1 LKLFN
6 LNSTFDVARD
16 WGLDTDVDYPVSI
29 ACVPAQCTDPHDFS
43 YRDTHQDLDLSKFD
57 LVLISDIEM
66 RTVSTI
72 EDWVKRAGIRR
83 YLVAAGSQHDH
94 ENLPKNYVYR
104 PWWCYNFISLNDYQ
118 NVGDD
123 KPFAFDVLL
132 GARRPHRDY
141 VMLAFQEA
149 GLLDSSIVNYRE
161 FFQGAVIDGLTDR
174 VHQQFSQVMPFPYT
188 SPNID
193 HAWEVEDQLHRG
205 ISSIAPWEIYRRT
218 RYSVVCETL
227 GSGGCFFMSEKT
239 TKAMLA
245 KRVFVPVGSAN
256 FIAGLHK
263 LGFKTF
269 SNILDESFDS
279 VTDDVERYRKTF
291 EQIQRLASM
300 DPAEV
305 QEKTAGIVEH
315 NYQQLYA
322 LRGLTRSCM
331 INLVCREV
339 ESVLA
344 ANR

>member
-1 LKLFN
+1 MKLFN

-16 WGLDTDVDYPVSI
+16 WALDPEADYPVSI
-29 ACVPAQCTDPHDFS
+29 ACVPAQCTDSHDFS
-43 YRDTHQDLDLSKFD
+43 YRDAHQDLDLSNFD

-94 ENLPKNYVYR
+94 ETLPANYVYR
-104 PWWCYNFISLNDYQ
+104 PWWCYNFMSLNEYQ
-118 NVGDD
+118 DVGNE
-123 KPFAFDVLL
+123 KPFVFDALL

-141 VMLAFQEA
+141 VMLAFQQS
-149 GLLDSSIVNYRE
+149 GLLDTSIVNYRE
-161 FFQGAVIDGLTDR
+161 FFRGEVIDALTDR
-174 VHQQFSQVMPFPYT
+174 VHQQFTQPMTFPYT

-193 HAWEVEDQLHRG
+193 HAWEVADTLHRA

-218 RYSVVCETL
+218 RYSIVCETL

-239 TKAMLA
+239 TKSMLA
-245 KRVFVPVGSAN
+245 KRVFVPVGSVN

-269 SNILDESFDS
+269 GCILDERFDS
-279 VTDDVERYRKTF
+279 VADDVERYRLAF
-291 EQIQRLASM
+291 EQIKRLAEL
-300 DPAEV
+300 DPVEV
-305 QEKTAGIVEH
+305 TKQTADIVEH
-315 NYQQLYA
+315 NYQQLYS
-322 LRGLTRSCM
+322 LRGQTRQRM
-331 INLVCREV
+331 TDLICREV

-344 ANR
+344 TNR